1 MTVVVVKCSSCGHTV
16 EVEPNKY
23 DMIPT
28 PGKIAKL
35 VKKLGACPKCGRQY
49 GSPKVVS
56 VRWST

>member
-1 MTVVVVKCSSCGHTV
+1 MIVIVRCSSCGHRV

-28 PGKIAKL
+28 PRKIAKL
-35 VKKLGACPKCGRQY
+35 VERLRACQKCGRQY